1 VAAPW
6 SGSVEAFVIRS
17 IRLLGAALGGL
28 IGITLVISRLAEFEP
43 APGAAALELAW
54 VIAWIVLGFTLLPY
68 LTVIPA
74 QAALR
79 AVQDL
84 STAEFVTAIIGLFL
98 GLLLGLLVGIP
109 LSAVPPPIGTLAPLG
124 ITIFLGLAMVGLT
137 VAKRHDLI
145 TAAESIGIIRRSP
158 AEGQPAVP
166 RILVDTSAIIDGRI
180 AEIAD
185 SGFLFGVLEVPRFV
199 LDEVQRLADSSDA
212 LRRTRG
218 RRGLEILARM
228 RKTGTT
234 PVQVIDE
241 DVPGT
246 PEVDSKLVALAKRNG
261 RAVLTNDLNLNRIA
275 DLQGVRVLN
284 VNSLA
289 NAVKPALLPGE
300 DLRVRVIQPG
310 KDAGQGVGYLDDG
323 TMVVVE
329 GGAKSIDAEVDV
341 TVTRVLQTVAGR
353 MVFAHPRQT

>member
-1 VAAPW
+1 
-6 SGSVEAFVIRS
+6 VI
-17 IRLLGAALGGL
+17 
-28 IGITLVISRLAEFEP
+28 
-43 APGAAALELAW
+43 AW
-54 VIAWIVLGFTLLPY
+54 VVAWIVLGFTLLPY

-74 QAALR
+74 LAALR
-79 AVQDL
+79 AVQQL

-98 GLLLGLLVGIP
+98 GLLLGLLLGLP
-109 LSAVPPPIGTLAPLG
+109 LSALPGPIGTVAPVG
-124 ITIFLGLAMVGLT
+124 ISIFLGLGMVGLT

-145 TAAESIGIIRRSP
+145 AAAESLGILGRP
-158 AEGQPAVP
+158 ATDAAPAVP

-180 AEIAD
+180 ADIAD

-199 LDEVQRLADSSDA
+199 LDEVQRLADSSDS

-218 RRGLEILARM
+218 RRGLEILNRM
-228 RKTGTT
+228 RKSGTT

-246 PEVDSKLVALAKRNG
+246 SEVDSKLVALAKKDG

-300 DLRVRVIQPG
+300 DLRVKVIQPG

-329 GGAKSIDAEVDV
+329 GGARAIDTEVDV

-353 MVFAHPRQT
+353 MVFAHPRQG

>member
-1 VAAPW
+1 
-6 SGSVEAFVIRS
+6 VIRT
-17 IRLLGAALGGL
+17 IRFLGAALGGL
-28 IGITLVISRLAEFEP
+28 IGITFVIAQLAVFEP
-43 APGAAALELAW
+43 APGAPLLVVGW
-54 VIAWIVLGFTLLPY
+54 VVAWIVLGYTLLPY

-74 QAALR
+74 MFALR
-79 AVQDL
+79 SVQQL

-98 GLLLGLLVGIP
+98 GLLLGLLLGIP
-109 LSAVPPPIGTLAPLG
+109 MTVIPGDIGKVAPLG
-124 ITIFLGLAMVGLT
+124 ISIFFGLGMVGLT

-145 TAAESIGIIRRSP
+145 AAAEAMGLIRRP
-158 AEGQPAVP
+158 PGDGEGGGVP

-180 AEIAD
+180 ADIAD
-185 SGFLFGVLEVPRFV
+185 SGFLFGILEIPRFV
-199 LDEVQRLADSSDA
+199 LDEVQRLADSSDSM
-212 LRRTRG
+212 RRIRG

-234 PVQVIDE
+234 PVVVIDE

-246 PEVDSKLVALAKRNG
+246 PEVDSKLVALAKKNG

-284 VNSLA
+284 VNQLA

-329 GGAKSIDAEVDV
+329 GGAHSIDTDVDV

-353 MVFAHPRQT
+353 MVFAHPRQA

>member
-1 VAAPW
+1 
-6 SGSVEAFVIRS
+6 VIRT
-17 IRLLGAALGGL
+17 IHFLGAALGGL
-28 IGITLVISRLAEFEP
+28 IGITLVVTQLAVFQP
-43 APGAAALELAW
+43 VPGSALLVVGW
-54 VIAWIVLGFTLLPY
+54 VVAWIVLGFTLLPY

-74 QAALR
+74 MAALR
-79 AVQDL
+79 AVRQL

-98 GLLLGLLVGIP
+98 GLLLGLLVGLPFANIDG
-109 LSAVPPPIGTLAPLG
+109 LVGALAPLG
-124 ITIFLGLAMVGLT
+124 ISLFFGLAMVGLT

-145 TAAESIGIIRRSP
+145 AAAEQFGLLRRGAGGSGGSP
-158 AEGQPAVP
+158 VP

-180 AEIAD
+180 ADIAD
-185 SGFLFGVLEVPRFV
+185 SGFLYGILEVPRFV
-199 LDEVQRLADSSDA
+199 LDEVQRLADSSDG

-218 RRGLEILARM
+218 RRGLEILGRM
-228 RKTGTT
+228 RKSGTT

-246 PEVDSKLVALAKRNG
+246 PEVDSKLVALARKDG
-261 RAVLTNDLNLNRIA
+261 RAVLTNDLNLNHIA

-329 GGAKSIDAEVDV
+329 GGAKSIDNEVDV

-353 MVFAHPRQT
+353 MVFAHPRQG

>member
-1 VAAPW
+1 
-6 SGSVEAFVIRS
+6 VIRT
-17 IRLLGAALGGL
+17 IRFLGAALGGL
-28 IGITLVISRLAEFEP
+28 IGITLVVSQLAVFQP
-43 APGAAALELAW
+43 APGSSLLVAAW
-54 VIAWIVLGFTLLPY
+54 VVAWIVLGFTLLPY

-74 QAALR
+74 LAALR

-98 GLLLGLLVGIP
+98 GLLLGLLLGLP
-109 LSAVPPPIGTLAPLG
+109 LSSLEGPIGDVAPIG
-124 ITIFLGLAMVGLT
+124 ISVFLGLAMVGLT

-145 TAAESIGIIRRSP
+145 TAAESLGILRPTSTD
-158 AEGQPAVP
+158 GGTGP

-180 AEIAD
+180 ADIAD
-185 SGFLFGVLEVPRFV
+185 SGFLFGTLEVPRFV
-199 LDEVQRLADSSDA
+199 LDEVQRLADSSDT

-228 RKTGTT
+228 RKAGTT
-234 PVQVIDE
+234 PVVVIDE
-241 DVPGT
+241 DVPNT

-289 NAVKPALLPGE
+289 NAMKPALLPGE

-329 GGAKSIDAEVDV
+329 GGAKSIDSELDV

-353 MVFAHPRQT
+353 MVFAHPRQG

>member
-1 VAAPW
+1 M
-6 SGSVEAFVIRS
+6 IRS
-17 IRLLGAALGGL
+17 IRFLGAALGGL
-28 IGITLVISRLAEFEP
+28 IGITLVVAQLAVFQD
-43 APGAAALELAW
+43 APGSSLLVGAW
-54 VIAWIVLGFTLLPY
+54 VVAWIVLGFTLLPY

-74 QAALR
+74 LAALK
-79 AVQDL
+79 AVQQL

-98 GLLLGLLVGIP
+98 GLLLGLLLGLP
-109 LSAVPPPIGTLAPLG
+109 LSALPEPIGTVAPIG
-124 ITIFLGLAMVGLT
+124 ISLFLGLAMVGLT

-145 TAAESIGIIRRSP
+145 AAAESMGLLRPS
-158 AEGQPAVP
+158 ANSGEGGP

-180 AEIAD
+180 ADIAD
-185 SGFLFGVLEVPRFV
+185 SGFLFGTLEVPRFV
-199 LDEVQRLADSSDA
+199 LDEVQRLADSSDT

-228 RKTGTT
+228 RKSGAT
-234 PVQVIDE
+234 PVVVIDE
-241 DVPGT
+241 DVPNT

-300 DLRVRVIQPG
+300 DLRVKVIQPG

-329 GGAKSIDAEVDV
+329 GGAKSIDSELDV

-353 MVFAHPRQT
+353 MVFAHPRQG

>member
-1 VAAPW
+1 
-6 SGSVEAFVIRS
+6 VIRS
-17 IRLLGAALGGL
+17 IRLLGGALGGL
-28 IGITLVISRLAEFEP
+28 IGITLVIEQYAVFEP
-43 APGAAALELAW
+43 APGSGALAVAW
-54 VIAWIVLGFTLLPY
+54 VVAWAVLGFTLLPY

-74 QAALR
+74 RATLG
-79 AVQDL
+79 AVQEL

-98 GLLLGLLVGIP
+98 GLILGLLVGIP
-109 LSAVPPPIGTLAPLG
+109 LAELPGAVGTFAPLAVS
-124 ITIFLGLAMVGLT
+124 IFLGLSMVGLT

-145 TAAESIGIIRRSP
+145 AAAVSMGLLRRPLTEASD
-158 AEGQPAVP
+158 GP
-166 RILVDTSAIIDGRI
+166 RILTDTSAIIDGRI
-180 AEIAD
+180 ADIAE
-185 SGFLFGVLEVPRFV
+185 SGFLYGTLEVPRFV
-199 LDEVQRLADSSDA
+199 LDEVQRLADSSDN

-228 RKTGTT
+228 RRTGGT

-241 DVPGT
+241 DAPGIQ
-246 PEVDSKLVALAKRNG
+246 EVDSKLVELARRDG
-261 RAVLTNDLNLNRIA
+261 RAILTNDLNLNRIA
-275 DLQGVRVLN
+275 ELQGVRVLN

-300 DLRVRVIQPG
+300 DLRVKVIQPG

-329 GGAKSIDAEVDV
+329 NGARSIDAELDV

-353 MVFAHPRQT
+353 MVFAHPRQG

>member
-1 VAAPW
+1 L
-6 SGSVEAFVIRS
+6 IRT
-17 IRLLGAALGGL
+17 IRFLGAALGGL
-28 IGITLVISRLAEFEP
+28 IGITLVITQLAIFQP
-43 APGAAALELAW
+43 APGSTLLVAAW
-54 VIAWIVLGFTLLPY
+54 VVAWIVLGFTLLPY

-74 QAALR
+74 LAALR
-79 AVQDL
+79 SVQQL

-98 GLLLGLLVGIP
+98 GLLLGLLLGLP
-109 LSAVPPPIGTLAPLG
+109 LSNLPEPIGTVAPLG
-124 ITIFLGLAMVGLT
+124 TSIFLGLGMVGIT

-145 TAAESIGIIRRSP
+145 TAAESLGIIRRGP
-158 AEGQPAVP
+158 ADGAPAIP

-180 AEIAD
+180 ADIAD
-185 SGFLFGVLEVPRFV
+185 SGFLFGILEVPRFV
-199 LDEVQRLADSSDA
+199 LDEVQRLADSSDSM
-212 LRRTRG
+212 RRTRG

-228 RKTGTT
+228 RKSGNT

-246 PEVDSKLVALAKRNG
+246 PEVDSKLVALAKKDG

-329 GGAKSIDAEVDV
+329 GGARSIDTDVDV

-353 MVFAHPRQT
+353 MVFAHPRQG

>member
-1 VAAPW
+1 
-6 SGSVEAFVIRS
+6 VIRT
-17 IRLLGAALGGL
+17 IHFLGAALGGL
-28 IGITLVISRLAEFEP
+28 VGITLVIAQLAVFQP
-43 APGAAALELAW
+43 VPGSVLLVVAW

-68 LTVIPA
+68 LTIIPA
-74 QAALR
+74 LAALR
-79 AVQDL
+79 AVQQL
-84 STAEFVTAIIGLFL
+84 STAEFVTAIIGLFIGLLL
-98 GLLLGLLVGIP
+98 GLLLGLPLGNIEGPVG
-109 LSAVPPPIGTLAPLG
+109 AFAPLG
-124 ITIFLGLAMVGLT
+124 ISLFLGLAMVGLT

-145 TAAESIGIIRRSP
+145 TAAQSIGVLRRGTVEP
-158 AEGQPAVP
+158 VAGAAP
-166 RILVDTSAIIDGRI
+166 RILVDSSAIIDGRI
-180 AEIAD
+180 ADIAE
-185 SGFLFGVLEVPRFV
+185 SGFLYGILEVPRFV
-199 LDEVQRLADSSDA
+199 LDEVQRLADSSDS

-218 RRGLEILARM
+218 RRGLEILGQM
-228 RKTGTT
+228 RKSGTT

-246 PEVDSKLVALAKRNG
+246 PEVDSKLVALARKDG
-261 RAVLTNDLNLNRIA
+261 RAILTNDLNLNRIA
-275 DLQGVRVLN
+275 DLQGVRILN

-329 GGAKSIDAEVDV
+329 GGAKAIDSDLDV

-353 MVFAHPRQT
+353 MVFAHPRQG

>member
-1 VAAPW
+1 M
-6 SGSVEAFVIRS
+6 IRT
-17 IRLLGAALGGL
+17 IRFLGAALGGL
-28 IGITLVISRLAEFEP
+28 IGIILVITQLAVFQP
-43 APGAAALELAW
+43 APGSPLLVVGW
-54 VIAWIVLGFTLLPY
+54 VVAWIVLGFTLLPY

-74 QAALR
+74 LAALR
-79 AVQDL
+79 AVQEL

-98 GLLLGLLVGIP
+98 GLVLGLLVGLP
-109 LSAVPPPIGTLAPLG
+109 AGNLPEPVGTIAPLG
-124 ITIFLGLAMVGLT
+124 LSIFLGLGMVGLT

-145 TAAESIGIIRRSP
+145 TAAEGLGIIKR
-158 AEGQPAVP
+158 PAVAEASAIP

-180 AEIAD
+180 ADIAE
-185 SGFLFGVLEVPRFV
+185 SGFLYGVLEVPRFV
-199 LDEVQRLADSSDA
+199 LDEVQRLADSADSM
-212 LRRTRG
+212 RRTRG
-218 RRGLEILARM
+218 RRGLEILGRM
-228 RKTGTT
+228 RKGEAT

-246 PEVDSKLVALAKRNG
+246 PEVDSKLVALARKNG
-261 RAVLTNDLNLNRIA
+261 RAILTNDLNLNRIA

-300 DLRVRVIQPG
+300 DLRVRVIQAG

-329 GGAKSIDAEVDV
+329 NGAKSIDSEVDV

-353 MVFAHPRQT
+353 MVFAHPRQG

>member
-1 VAAPW
+1 
-6 SGSVEAFVIRS
+6 VIRS
-17 IRLLGAALGGL
+17 IRYLGAALGGL
-28 IGITLVISRLAEFEP
+28 TGIVLVIAQLAVFQP
-43 APGAAALELAW
+43 VPGSAVLVVAW
-54 VIAWIVLGFTLLPY
+54 VVAWIVLGFTLLPY

-74 QAALR
+74 QAAIR
-79 AVQDL
+79 AVTQL

-98 GLLLGLLVGIP
+98 GLLLGLLLGLP
-109 LSAVPPPIGTLAPLG
+109 LSNISGPIGTVAPIG
-124 ITIFLGLAMVGLT
+124 ISLFLGLAMVGLT

-145 TAAESIGIIRRSP
+145 KAAESIGVLRHGP
-158 AEGQPAVP
+158 AEGDAAIPH
-166 RILVDTSAIIDGRI
+166 ILVDTSAIIDGRI
-180 AEIAD
+180 ADIAD
-185 SGFLFGVLEVPRFV
+185 SGFLFGILEVPRFV

-212 LRRTRG
+212 MRRTRG

-228 RKTGTT
+228 RKTGAT
-234 PVQVIDE
+234 PVVVIDE

-300 DLRVRVIQPG
+300 ELRVRVIQPG

-329 GGAKSIDAEVDV
+329 GGAKAIDSEVEV

-353 MVFAHPRQT
+353 MVFAHPRQG

>member
-1 VAAPW
+1 M
-6 SGSVEAFVIRS
+6 IRT
-17 IRLLGAALGGL
+17 IRFLGAALGGL
-28 IGITLVISRLAEFEP
+28 IGIALVVAQLAVFQP
-43 APGAAALELAW
+43 VPGSALLVLAW

-74 QAALR
+74 LAALK
-79 AVQDL
+79 AVQQL
-84 STAEFVTAIIGLFL
+84 STAEFVTAIIGLFIGLLL
-98 GLLLGLLVGIP
+98 GLLLGLP
-109 LSAVPPPIGTLAPLG
+109 LSNLPPPIGTLAPLG
-124 ITIFLGLAMVGLT
+124 ISLFLGLAMVGLT

-145 TAAESIGIIRRSP
+145 SAAESIGILRRGV
-158 AEGQPAVP
+158 ATDDAGGTP
-166 RILVDTSAIIDGRI
+166 RILVDTSAIIDGRLAAI
-180 AEIAD
+180 AE
-185 SGFLFGVLEVPRFV
+185 SGFLFGLLEVPRFV
-199 LDEVQRLADSSDA
+199 LDEVQRLADSSDSM
-212 LRRTRG
+212 RRTRG

-228 RKTGTT
+228 RKSGTT

-246 PEVDSKLVALAKRNG
+246 PEVDSKLVALARRNG

-300 DLRVRVIQPG
+300 DLRIKVIQPG

-329 GGAKSIDAEVDV
+329 GGAKSIDSEVDV

-353 MVFAHPRQT
+353 MVFAHPRQG

>member
-1 VAAPW
+1 M
-6 SGSVEAFVIRS
+6 IRT
-17 IRLLGAALGGL
+17 IRFLGAALGGL
-28 IGITLVISRLAEFEP
+28 IGITLVITQLAVFQP
-43 APGAAALELAW
+43 APGSPLLVIGW
-54 VIAWIVLGFTLLPY
+54 VVAWIVLGFTLLPY

-74 QAALR
+74 LAALR

-109 LSAVPPPIGTLAPLG
+109 ASNLPEPVGRLAPIGAS
-124 ITIFLGLAMVGLT
+124 IFLGLGMLGLT

-145 TAAESIGIIRRSP
+145 TAAEGLGLLKRP
-158 AEGQPAVP
+158 AAESSGGVP

-180 AEIAD
+180 ADIAE
-185 SGFLFGVLEVPRFV
+185 SGFLYGVLEVPRFV
-199 LDEVQRLADSSDA
+199 LDEVQRLADSADSM
-212 LRRTRG
+212 RRTRG
-218 RRGLEILARM
+218 RRGLEILGRM
-228 RKTGTT
+228 RKGEAT

-246 PEVDSKLVALAKRNG
+246 PEVDSKLVALARRNG
-261 RAVLTNDLNLNRIA
+261 RAILTNDLNLNRIA
-275 DLQGVRVLN
+275 ELQGVRVLN

-329 GGAKSIDAEVDV
+329 NGAKSIDSEVDV

-353 MVFAHPRQT
+353 MVFAHPRQG

>member
-1 VAAPW
+1 M
-6 SGSVEAFVIRS
+6 IRN
-17 IRLLGAALGGL
+17 IRFLGAALGGL
-28 IGITLVISRLAEFEP
+28 TGIILVIAQLAVFQP
-43 APGAAALELAW
+43 APGAPVLVVAW
-54 VIAWIVLGFTLLPY
+54 VLAWIVLGFTLLPY

-74 QAALR
+74 QFALR
-79 AVQDL
+79 SVQEL

-98 GLLLGLLVGIP
+98 GLLLGLLLGLP
-109 LSAVPPPIGTLAPLG
+109 LSALPSPIGTVAPIG
-124 ITIFLGLAMVGLT
+124 ISLFLGLAMVGLT

-145 TAAESIGIIRRSP
+145 VAAQSMGIIRNAAP
-158 AEGQPAVP
+158 EGEAAVP

-180 AEIAD
+180 ADIAE
-185 SGFLFGVLEVPRFV
+185 SGFLFGILEVPRFV
-199 LDEVQRLADSSDA
+199 LDEVQRLADSSDSM
-212 LRRTRG
+212 RRTRG

-228 RKTGTT
+228 RKSGTT

-246 PEVDSKLVALAKRNG
+246 PEVDSKLVALAKRNS

-300 DLRVRVIQPG
+300 ELRVRVIQPG
-310 KDAGQGVGYLDDG
+310 KDVGQGVAYLDDG

-329 GGAKSIDAEVDV
+329 GGAKSIDSEVDV

-353 MVFAHPRQT
+353 MVFAHPRQG

>member
-1 VAAPW
+1 
-6 SGSVEAFVIRS
+6 VIRT
-17 IRLLGAALGGL
+17 IRFLGAALGGL
-28 IGITLVISRLAEFEP
+28 IGITLIIAQQAVFEP
-43 APGAAALELAW
+43 APGAPVLVVAW
-54 VIAWIVLGFTLLPY
+54 VIAWIVLGYTLLPY

-74 QAALR
+74 MSALK
-79 AVQDL
+79 AVQQL
-84 STAEFVTAIIGLFL
+84 STAEFVTAIIGLFIGLLL
-98 GLLLGLLVGIP
+98 GLLLGLP
-109 LSAVPPPIGTLAPLG
+109 LGNLPAPIGTVAPLG
-124 ITIFLGLAMVGLT
+124 ISLFLGLAMVGLT

-145 TAAESIGIIRRSP
+145 TAAENLGIIRR
-158 AEGQPAVP
+158 AALAGEAAVP

-180 AEIAD
+180 ADIAD
-185 SGFLFGVLEVPRFV
+185 SGFLFGILEVPRFV
-199 LDEVQRLADSSDA
+199 LDEVQRLADSSDS

-228 RKTGTT
+228 RKSGTT

-329 GGAKSIDAEVDV
+329 GGARSIDSEVDV

-353 MVFAHPRQT
+353 MVFAHPRQG

>member
-1 VAAPW
+1 M
-6 SGSVEAFVIRS
+6 IRT
-17 IRLLGAALGGL
+17 IHFLGAALGGL
-28 IGITLVISRLAEFEP
+28 IGITLVIAQLAVFQP
-43 APGAAALELAW
+43 VPGSTLLVIAW
-54 VIAWIVLGFTLLPY
+54 VVAWIVLGFTLLPY

-74 QAALR
+74 LAALR
-79 AVQDL
+79 AVQQL

-98 GLLLGLLVGIP
+98 GLLLGLLLGLP
-109 LSAVPPPIGTLAPLG
+109 LSALPGPIGTVAPLG
-124 ITIFLGLAMVGLT
+124 ISIFLGLAMVGLT

-145 TAAESIGIIRRSP
+145 TAAEALGFLGRAPSDSAAG
-158 AEGQPAVP
+158 VP

-180 AEIAD
+180 ADIAE

-199 LDEVQRLADSSDA
+199 LDEVQRLADSSDS

-218 RRGLEILARM
+218 RRGLEILNRM
-228 RKTGTT
+228 RKSATT

-246 PEVDSKLVALAKRNG
+246 SEVDSKLVALAKKDG

-300 DLRVRVIQPG
+300 DLRVKVIQPG

-329 GGAKSIDAEVDV
+329 GGARAIDTEVDV

-353 MVFAHPRQT
+353 MVFAHPRQG

>member
-1 VAAPW
+1 
-6 SGSVEAFVIRS
+6 VIRS
-17 IRLLGAALGGL
+17 IRYLGAALGGL
-28 IGITLVISRLAEFEP
+28 TGIAFVIAQLAVFQPVPGSAVLVV
-43 APGAAALELAW
+43 AW

-74 QAALR
+74 MAALR
-79 AVQDL
+79 AVQQL

-98 GLLLGLLVGIP
+98 GLLLGLLLGLP
-109 LSAVPPPIGTLAPLG
+109 LSNLPAPIGTVAPLG
-124 ITIFLGLAMVGLT
+124 ISIFLGLAMVGLT

-145 TAAESIGIIRRSP
+145 TAAESIGILRRSGAVADP
-158 AEGQPAVP
+158 AIPH
-166 RILVDTSAIIDGRI
+166 ILTDTSAIIDGRI
-180 AEIAD
+180 ADIAD
-185 SGFLFGVLEVPRFV
+185 SGFLYGVLEVPRFV
-199 LDEVQRLADSSDA
+199 LDEVQRLADSSDSM
-212 LRRTRG
+212 RRTRG

-228 RKTGTT
+228 RKTGAT
-234 PVQVIDE
+234 PVVVIDE
-241 DVPGT
+241 DAPGT
-246 PEVDSKLVALAKRNG
+246 PEVDSKLVALAKRDG

-300 DLRVRVIQPG
+300 DLKIRVIQPG

-329 GGAKSIDAEVDV
+329 GGAKSIDTEVDV

-353 MVFAHPRQT
+353 MVFAHPRQG

>member
-1 VAAPW
+1 M
-6 SGSVEAFVIRS
+6 IRT
-17 IRLLGAALGGL
+17 IRFLGAALGGL
-28 IGITLVISRLAEFEP
+28 IGITLVIAQLAVFEP
-43 APGAAALELAW
+43 VPGAPLLVLGW
-54 VIAWIVLGFTLLPY
+54 VVAWIVLGFTLLPY

-74 QAALR
+74 MTALR
-79 AVQDL
+79 AVQQL

-98 GLLLGLLVGIP
+98 GLLLGLLVGLP
-109 LSAVPPPIGTLAPLG
+109 LSNIDGPIGAVAPIGISIFFGLG
-124 ITIFLGLAMVGLT
+124 MVGLT

-145 TAAESIGIIRRSP
+145 TAAESMGLIRRP
-158 AEGQPAVP
+158 LDDGEGSGMP

-180 AEIAD
+180 ADIAD
-185 SGFLFGVLEVPRFV
+185 SGFLFGILEVPRFV
-199 LDEVQRLADSSDA
+199 LDEVQRLADSSDS

-228 RKTGTT
+228 RKAGTT

-246 PEVDSKLVALAKRNG
+246 PEVDSKLVALAKKNG

-300 DLRVRVIQPG
+300 DLKVRVIQPG

-329 GGAKSIDAEVDV
+329 GGAKAIDTEVDV

-353 MVFAHPRQT
+353 MVFAHPRQG

>member
-1 VAAPW
+1 M
-6 SGSVEAFVIRS
+6 IRT
-17 IRLLGAALGGL
+17 IRFLGAALGGL
-28 IGITLVISRLAEFEP
+28 IGITLVIAQLAVFEP
-43 APGAAALELAW
+43 VPGAPLLVLGW
-54 VIAWIVLGFTLLPY
+54 VVAWIVLGFTLLPY

-74 QAALR
+74 MTALR
-79 AVQDL
+79 AVQQL

-98 GLLLGLLVGIP
+98 GLLLGLLVGLP
-109 LSAVPPPIGTLAPLG
+109 LSNIDGPIGAVAPIGISIFFGLG
-124 ITIFLGLAMVGLT
+124 MVGLT

-145 TAAESIGIIRRSP
+145 TAAESMGLIRRP
-158 AEGQPAVP
+158 LDDGEGSGIP

-180 AEIAD
+180 ADIAD
-185 SGFLFGVLEVPRFV
+185 SGFLFGILEVPRFV
-199 LDEVQRLADSSDA
+199 LDEVQRLADSSDS

-228 RKTGTT
+228 RKAGTT

-246 PEVDSKLVALAKRNG
+246 PEVDSKLVALAKKNG

-300 DLRVRVIQPG
+300 DLKVRVIQPG

-329 GGAKSIDAEVDV
+329 GGAKAIDTEVDV

-353 MVFAHPRQT
+353 MVFAHPRQG

>member
-1 VAAPW
+1 M
-6 SGSVEAFVIRS
+6 IRT
-17 IRLLGAALGGL
+17 IRFLGAALGGL
-28 IGITLVISRLAEFEP
+28 IGISLVITQQARFEP
-43 APGAAALELAW
+43 APGAPLLVGAW

-74 QAALR
+74 MSALR
-79 AVQDL
+79 AVQAL

-98 GLLLGLLVGIP
+98 GLLLGLLLGLP
-109 LSAVPPPIGTLAPLG
+109 LSAIDGVIGTVAPIG
-124 ITIFLGLAMVGLT
+124 ISIFLGLAMVGLT

-145 TAAESIGIIRRSP
+145 SAAESMGLIRHAP
-158 AEGQPAVP
+158 GDGEVAGVP

-180 AEIAD
+180 ADIAE

-199 LDEVQRLADSSDA
+199 LDEVQRLADSSDS

-228 RKTGTT
+228 RKTATT

-246 PEVDSKLVALAKRNG
+246 PEVDSKLVALARKNG

-300 DLRVRVIQPG
+300 DLRIRVIQPG

-329 GGAKSIDAEVDV
+329 NGAKAIDSEVDV

-353 MVFAHPRQT
+353 MVFAHPRQG

>member
-1 VAAPW
+1 
-6 SGSVEAFVIRS
+6 VIRT
-17 IRLLGAALGGL
+17 IRFLGAALGGL
-28 IGITLVISRLAEFEP
+28 VGITSVIAQLAVFQP
-43 APGAAALELAW
+43 VPGAPLLVVGW
-54 VIAWIVLGFTLLPY
+54 VVAWIVLGFTLLPY

-74 QAALR
+74 MAALR

-98 GLLLGLLVGIP
+98 GLFLGLLVGLP
-109 LSAVPPPIGTLAPLG
+109 LSNLPAPIGTVAPLG
-124 ITIFLGLAMVGLT
+124 ISLFLGLAMVGLT
-137 VAKRHDLI
+137 VGKRHDLI
-145 TAAESIGIIRRSP
+145 SAAVGMGLIRRAESSS
-158 AEGQPAVP
+158 EGGNVP

-180 AEIAD
+180 ADIAE
-185 SGFLFGVLEVPRFV
+185 SGFLYGVLEVPRFV
-199 LDEVQRLADSSDA
+199 LDEVQRLADSSDS

-228 RKTGTT
+228 RKSGTT

-241 DVPGT
+241 DAPGT
-246 PEVDSKLVALAKRNG
+246 PEVDSKLVELAKRNG

-300 DLRVRVIQPG
+300 DLRVRVIQLG

-329 GGAKSIDAEVDV
+329 GGAKSVDSEVDV

-353 MVFAHPRQT
+353 MVFAHPRQG